1 MERNVYFFSFSIHS
15 DTNQSKMF
23 KNSFSLISRVFSPT
37 FRKTREIRHLF
48 TFHNMTTN
56 ENTKISEE
64 PEHPLLSGD
73 IQDNAVDNFEIVV
86 EPSEELVELVK
97 NP

>member
-1 MERNVYFFSFSIHS
+1 
-15 DTNQSKMF
+15 
-23 KNSFSLISRVFSPT
+23 
-37 FRKTREIRHLF
+37 
-48 TFHNMTTN
+48 MTTN